1 MLVLGIDP
9 GLIQTG
15 YGLIKVGSEK
25 KQVIDYGTISP
36 NSKDKLALR
45 LFAIYSDLL
54 SIINEYEPS
63 VMAIEEVFYGK
74 NVKSALLLG
83 HARGVSMICA
93 AKYNIPVFEYAARKV
108 KQSITGN
115 GNAHKSQIKF
125 MIMKELNLKEFNAP
139 IDASD
144 ALAIALCHIYQVR
157 LEEL

>member
-1 MLVLGIDP
+1 MIVLGIDP
-9 GLIQTG
+9 GLVQTG
-15 YGLIKVGSEK
+15 YGLIKIGSK
-25 KQVIDYGTISP
+25 NNQAIDYGTIS
-36 NSKDKLALR
+36 SSSQDKLALR
-45 LFAIYSDLL
+45 LLAIYDDLL
-54 SIINEYEPS
+54 SVINEYKPS

-93 AKYNIPVFEYAARKV
+93 AKYNIPVFEYSARKV

-115 GNAHKSQIKF
+115 GNAHKSQIRF
-125 MIMKELNLKEFNAP
+125 MIMKELNLKKFNAP

>member
-1 MLVLGIDP
+1 MIVLGIDP
-9 GLIQTG
+9 GLLQTG
-15 YGLIKVGSEK
+15 YGLIRTSSRNN
-25 KQVIDYGTISP
+25 QAIDYGTISP
-36 NSKDKLALR
+36 NSKSMLSLR
-45 LFAIYSDLL
+45 LHTIYNDLL
-54 SIINEYEPS
+54 SIIEKYKPS

-93 AKYNIPVFEYAARKV
+93 AKYNIPVFEYSARKV

-125 MIMKELNLKEFNAP
+125 MIMKELNLKQFTAP

-144 ALAIALCHIYQVR
+144 ALAIGLCHIHQVK

>member
-1 MLVLGIDP
+1 MIVLGIDP
-9 GLIQTG
+9 GLVQTG
-15 YGLIKVGSEK
+15 YGLIKVGSK
-25 KQVIDYGTISP
+25 NNQVIDYGTISSS
-36 NSKDKLALR
+36 SKDKLASR
-45 LFAIYSDLL
+45 LLAIYDDLL
-54 SIINEYEPS
+54 SVINEYKPS

-93 AKYNIPVFEYAARKV
+93 AKYNIPVFEYSARKV

-125 MIMKELNLKEFNAP
+125 MIMKELNLKNFNAP

>member
-1 MLVLGIDP
+1 MIVLGIDP
-9 GLIQTG
+9 GLLQTG
-15 YGLIKVGSEK
+15 FGLIKVGSNK
-25 KQVIDYGTISP
+25 NQVIDYGTISP

-45 LFAIYSDLL
+45 LLVIYNDLL
-54 SIINEYEPS
+54 SIIDQYKPS
-63 VMAIEEVFYGK
+63 IMAIEEVFYGK

-93 AKYNIPVFEYAARKV
+93 AKYNIPVFEYSARKV

-125 MIMKELNLKEFNAP
+125 MIMKELNLKQFNAP

>member
-1 MLVLGIDP
+1 MIVLGIDP
-9 GLIQTG
+9 GLVQTG
-15 YGLIKVGSEK
+15 FGLIKVGSK
-25 KQVIDYGTISP
+25 NNQVIDYGSIST

-45 LFAIYSDLL
+45 LLAIYDDLL
-54 SIINEYEPS
+54 SVIDEYKPS

-74 NVKSALLLG
+74 NVNSALLLG
-83 HARGVSMICA
+83 HARGVSKICA
-93 AKYNIPVFEYAARKV
+93 AKYNIPVFEYSARKV

-125 MIMKELNLKEFNAP
+125 MIMKELNLKQFNAP

>member
-15 YGLIKVGSEK
+15 YGLIKVGTEK
-25 KQVIDYGTISP
+25 KQVIDYGTIFP

-45 LFAIYSDLL
+45 LLAIYNDLL